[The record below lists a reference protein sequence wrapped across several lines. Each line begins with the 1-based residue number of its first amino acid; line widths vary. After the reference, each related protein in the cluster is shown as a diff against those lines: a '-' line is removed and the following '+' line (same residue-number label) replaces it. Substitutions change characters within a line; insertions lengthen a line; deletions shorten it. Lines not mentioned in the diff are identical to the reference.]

1 MPNTIGD
8 LFRDLPGVST
18 ANEGPFQVRPRI
30 RGLESNRV
38 LVLVDGERLNN
49 ARISTANSGIEVG
62 LMDVDQVERV
72 EVARGSGSVL
82 YGTDALAGTIIPE

>member
-1 MPNTIGD
+1 MPVSVVERTELECRMPNTIGD

-38 LVLVDGERLNN
+38 LV
-49 ARISTANSGIEVG
+49 
-62 LMDVDQVERV
+62 
-72 EVARGSGSVL
+72 
-82 YGTDALAGTIIPE
+82 